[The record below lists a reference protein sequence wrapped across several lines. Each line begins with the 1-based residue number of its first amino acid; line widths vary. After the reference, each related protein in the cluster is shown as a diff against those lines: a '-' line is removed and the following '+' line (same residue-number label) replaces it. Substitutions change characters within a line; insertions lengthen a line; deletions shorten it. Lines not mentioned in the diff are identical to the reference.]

1 MVAPVYRLQYTTL
14 SKLMKM
20 FFSRYLFVML
30 LLVVAAWA
38 QVPQAAPNLAPD
50 PRYKVDILVV
60 VGHPDDDTEVTSYL
74 AREIEQNHKRVAL
87 VYGTRGNSG
96 GNAVGYEQSKA
107 LADEREM
114 EARHSLATYGVINAW
129 FLHGPDTPSED
140 VLHSLETWGHGESLE
155 EVVRLVRLTQPEVIL
170 TWLPNY
176 DDGENHGDHQAAGV
190 LATEAF
196 DLAGNPLAFPEQV
209 AAPRD
214 HSNISNYGEGLRP
227 WQPKKIYYFSDAI
240 HSEFYKGNGPEYPT
254 SDISPSRHISYA
266 KLAEEAWGSYQTQ
279 GDYTPEELKEVMET
293 PVRFIFGKSLVGG
306 TPTEDIFEGIRP
318 GAIPYHRTSGY
329 EPLSR
334 PPVSIELGGS
344 WAFYRQFWQA
354 HDIEHLGKLYAPET
368 GVAPGERLWVPIL
381 IHNDTN
387 SAREVTL
394 QAAVPAGWSANPGT
408 QVYTVGAH
416 DTYPI
421 SEWVIASQSAEKGRW
436 LNLTWK
442 ARSQGKEVGSVTL
455 RGHVDTQHM
464 PQ

>member
-1 MVAPVYRLQYTTL
+1 MKTL
-14 SKLMKM
+14 LSCCVL
-20 FFSRYLFVML
+20 
-30 LLVVAAWA
+30 AAWLLTIPAGA
-38 QVPQAAPNLAPD
+38 QTPQAPPNLPPD
-50 PRYKVDILVV
+50 ARYKVDILVV

-74 AREIEQNHKRVAL
+74 AREVEQRHRRVGV

-107 LADEREM
+107 LADAREM
-114 EARHSLATYGVINAW
+114 EARHSLVSYGISHAW

-155 EVVRLVRLTQPEVIL
+155 EVVRLVRLTRPEVIL

-176 DDGENHGDHQAAGV
+176 VDGENHSDHQAAGV

-214 HSNISNYGEGLRP
+214 RSNISNYGEGLRP

-240 HSEFYKGNGPEYPT
+240 HSEFYKGNGPEYPA
-254 SDISPSRHISYA
+254 SDISPSRHIPYS
-266 KLAEEAWGSYQTQ
+266 KVGELAWAPYQTQ
-279 GDYTPEELKEVMET
+279 GDYTPEQLKEVMEA

-306 TPTEDIFEGIRP
+306 SATGDIFEGTRP
-318 GAIPYHRTSGY
+318 GAIPYHRAAGY
-329 EPLSR
+329 EPLPR
-334 PPVSIELGGS
+334 PPVSIELGGP

-354 HDIEHLGKLYAPET
+354 HDIQHLARLYAPET
-368 GVAPGERLWVPIL
+368 GVAPEEKLWVPIL
-381 IHNDTN
+381 IHNDTD
-387 SAREVTL
+387 ATQQVTL
-394 QAAVPAGWSANPGT
+394 SPTLPAGWSSTPQA
-408 QVYTVGAH
+408 QVYTVAAH
-416 DTYPI
+416 DTYPASI
-421 SEWVIASQSAEKGRW
+421 WVLAPASAQKDAW

-442 ARSQGKEVGSVTL
+442 AQSEGKDLGPVSL
-455 RGHVDTQHM
+455 RGHVDKQHM

>member
-1 MVAPVYRLQYTTL
+1 MKTL
-14 SKLMKM
+14 LSCCVL
-20 FFSRYLFVML
+20 
-30 LLVVAAWA
+30 AAWLLTIPAGA
-38 QVPQAAPNLAPD
+38 QTTQAPPNLPPD
-50 PRYKVDILVV
+50 ARYKVDILVV

-74 AREIEQNHKRVAL
+74 AREVEQRHRRVGV

-107 LADEREM
+107 LADAREM
-114 EARHSLATYGVINAW
+114 EARHSLVSYGISHAW

-155 EVVRLVRLTQPEVIL
+155 EVVRLVRLTRPEVIL

-176 DDGENHGDHQAAGV
+176 VDGENHSDHQAAGV

-214 HSNISNYGEGLRP
+214 RSNISNYGEGLRP

-240 HSEFYKGNGPEYPT
+240 HSEFYKGNGPEYPA
-254 SDISPSRHISYA
+254 SDISPSRHIPYS
-266 KLAEEAWGSYQTQ
+266 KVGELAWAPYQTQ
-279 GDYTPEELKEVMET
+279 GDYTPEQLKEVMET

-306 TPTEDIFEGIRP
+306 TPTGDIFEGTRP
-318 GAIPYHRTSGY
+318 GAIPYHRAAGY
-329 EPLSR
+329 EPLPR
-334 PPVSIELGGS
+334 PPVSIELGGP

-354 HDIEHLGKLYAPET
+354 HDIQHLARLYAPET
-368 GVAPGERLWVPIL
+368 GVAPEEKLWVPIL
-381 IHNDTN
+381 IHNDTD
-387 SAREVTL
+387 ATQQVTL
-394 QAAVPAGWSANPGT
+394 SPTLPAGWSSTPQA
-408 QVYTVGAH
+408 QVYMVAAH
-416 DTYPI
+416 DTYPASI
-421 SEWVIASQSAEKGRW
+421 WVLAPASAQKDAW

-442 ARSQGKEVGSVTL
+442 AQSEGKDIGSVTL
-455 RGHVDTQHM
+455 RGHVDKQHM

>member
-1 MVAPVYRLQYTTL
+1 
-14 SKLMKM
+14 MKM
-20 FFSRYLFVML
+20 PGCRYVVATL
-30 LLVVAAWA
+30 LLIVSARA
-38 QVPQAAPNLAPD
+38 QTPQAPPNLPPD
-50 PRYKVDILVV
+50 ARYKVDILVV

-74 AREIEQNHKRVAL
+74 AREVEQHHRRVGV

-107 LADEREM
+107 LADAREM
-114 EARHSLATYGVINAW
+114 EARHSLASYGVTNAW
-129 FLHGPDTPSED
+129 FLRGPDTPSED

-155 EVVRLVRLTQPEVIL
+155 RVVRLVRLTRPEVIL

-176 DDGENHGDHQAAGV
+176 DDGENHSDHQAAGV

-196 DLAGNPLAFPEQV
+196 DMAANPLVFPEQV

-214 HSNISNYGEGLRP
+214 RSNISNYGEGLRP

-240 HSEFYKGNGPEYPT
+240 HTEFYKGNGPEYPT

-266 KLAEEAWGSYQTQ
+266 KVAEGAWGFYQTQ
-279 GDYTPEELKEVMET
+279 GDYTPEQLKEVMEA

-306 TPTEDIFEGIRP
+306 TATGDIFEGIRP
-318 GAIPYHRTSGY
+318 GAIPYHRAAGY
-329 EPLSR
+329 EPPAR
-334 PPVSIELGGS
+334 PPVSIELGGP

-354 HDIEHLGKLYAPET
+354 HDIQHLGRLYAPET
-368 GVAPGERLWVPIL
+368 GVAPGEKLWVPIL
-381 IHNDTN
+381 IHNDTD
-387 SAREVTL
+387 ATQQVTL
-394 QAAVPAGWSANPGT
+394 SPAMSAGWSSTPEA
-408 QVYTVGAH
+408 QVYTVAAH
-416 DTYPI
+416 DTYPASI
-421 SEWVIASQSAEKGRW
+421 WVLAPGSAQNGAW

-442 ARSQGKEVGSVTL
+442 AQSVGKDIGSVTL